1 MLYYQK
7 FMKPANKS
15 AFIRELSVFRVPL
28 YNLPMSQ
35 FLFHHPIEVR
45 YGDLD
50 PQGHL
55 NNAKF
60 VTFFE
65 QGRIQYIR
73 HLGLFKQGQSFMD
86 IGVILADIHIAY
98 KKPVEWGT
106 PVKVGVRTIKIGN
119 KSMTVEQTVVHA
131 ETEELFAIG
140 EVVMV
145 AYDYHIAKSIPIPQE
160 WREAVHKLEG
170 L

>member
-1 MLYYQK
+1 LSNFHFYY
-7 FMKPANKS
+7 
-15 AFIRELSVFRVPL
+15 
-28 YNLPMSQ
+28 
-35 FLFHHPIEVR
+35 PIEVR

-65 QGRIQYIR
+65 QARIQYIR
-73 HLGLFKQGQSFMD
+73 HLGLFKEGQSFMD
-86 IGVILADIHIAY
+86 IGVILADVHIAY

-106 PVKVGVRTIKIGN
+106 PVKVGVRTLKIGN
-119 KSMTVEQTVVHA
+119 KSMTVEQNVVHA
-131 ETEELFAIG
+131 ETEEVFATG

-145 AYDYHIAKSIPIPQE
+145 TYDYREGKSIPVPQE
-160 WREAVHKLEG
+160 WREAATRFEG
-170 L
+170 P